1 MSDPFSGDF
10 QDKLNKLKAERQAA
24 REAAAAVTRKQQ
36 TAAEGTRLREQEF
49 IKEILSTAQQ
59 VAAFA
64 KERDIEPNIELTLG
78 RSEKK
83 LLGGY
88 KFIPRSVLS
97 GWRLEHRGIGS
108 HTYNLPGGGDGSQT
122 DYADLMLTT
131 EGTIVAFRSSG
142 DRPEPGLYKQKIS
155 LPGARFSKYGKFG
168 HLDSKSSTIPQLMR
182 YFPVVDDLAKFVD
195 EQQQQ

>member
-36 TAAEGTRLREQEF
+36 TAAEGTRLREQ
-49 IKEILSTAQQ
+49 
-59 VAAFA
+59 
-64 KERDIEPNIELTLG
+64 ERDIEPNIELTLG

-155 LPGARFSKYGKFG
+155 LPGARFSKYGTFG